1 MRLADL
7 FMPLMAFTIDFETRP
22 RGSVDN
28 LSNDVNDLVQELRNK
43 GSAAG
48 HDYER
53 INEALFPVIAWM
65 DERFLSLRSWDSERL
80 WQRCLLQRY
89 YFNTTLAGVEFF
101 ERLQK
106 LDPKDNQLREIYLL
120 ILSLGFVGQFAREK
134 AGAESMHNSGVFE
147 RGWNDHGD
155 QTNNKL
161 FQIRKSQL
169 KQYLSHSG
177 HALDAQ
183 EILFPFAYQTAMNPV
198 KKPLTGLKRILSRPK
213 HLAFLLVP
221 PLAVLLYAIY
231 LNASLNKTI
240 NLFLES
246 VGI

>member
-7 FMPLMAFTIDFETRP
+7 FMPLMAFTVDFEARP
-22 RGSVDN
+22 RGSVEN
-28 LSNDVNDLVQELRNK
+28 LSNAVNELVQELRK
-43 GSAAG
+43 EGSAVG

-53 INEALFPVIAWM
+53 LDEALFPVIAWM
-65 DERFLSLRSWDSERL
+65 DERFLSLRTWDSDRL

-106 LDPKDNQLREIYLL
+106 LEPKDNQLREIYLL
-120 ILSLGFVGQFAREK
+120 ILSMGFVGQFARER
-134 AGAESMHNSGVFE
+134 ASNESLQNSGALE
-147 RGWNDHGD
+147 RGWNDHGN
-155 QTNNKL
+155 QANSRL

-169 KQYLSHSG
+169 NQYLSQTG
-177 HALDAQ
+177 HASDVQ
-183 EILFPFAYQTAMNPV
+183 QILFPFAYQTAMNPV
-198 KKPLTGLKRILSRPK
+198 KKPLTWLKRIFSRPK
-213 HLAFLLVP
+213 HLAILLVP

-240 NLFLES
+240 NMFLES